1 MRITRKYDWRGSPI
15 RAVIGQGGS
24 AMPKSIQALIRASA
38 TAALLVGAPVAHAE
52 ENPLQNGAA
61 WDDLK
66 SMIPNGAEAVE
77 DTEILILDAPVRA
90 MDPAFVPVRL
100 TQPDGAPPIL
110 TLTVMIDENPAP
122 VAAELTLGAAMMPLD
137 MEVRMRVNAYSNVR
151 AIATTDS
158 ASVLAGR
165 YVKATGG
172 CAAPASKDLEAMLAE
187 MGQMRFQIISSEDT
201 GSALRHTAKL
211 MLRHPNT
218 TGFQRD
224 QVTLLNIPAH
234 FIDVLE
240 VRQGDDLLFKV
251 EAGISIS
258 EDPVFQFRFTDNG
271 ADTITVHAEDTDG
284 NVFDQSFPMVG
295 L

>member
-1 MRITRKYDWRGSPI
+1 
-15 RAVIGQGGS
+15 
-24 AMPKSIQALIRASA
+24 MPQFIPVSIQALIRASA
-38 TAALLVGAPVAHAE
+38 TAGFVLMSAAAAPAE
-52 ENPLQNGAA
+52 DNPLQNGPA
-61 WDDLK
+61 WDELK
-66 SMIPNGAEAVE
+66 GLVQNAASAAEDE
-77 DTEILILDAPVRA
+77 EILILDAPVRA
-90 MDPAFVPVRL
+90 MHL
-100 TQPDGAPPIL
+100 TQPDGAPPIR
-110 TLTVMIDENPAP
+110 TLTVIIDENPAP
-122 VAAELTLGAAMMPLD
+122 VAAEMTLGPAMMPLD
-137 MEVRMRVNAYSNVR
+137 MEIRMRVNAYSNVR
-151 AIATTDS
+151 AIATTDT

-187 MGQMRFQIISSEDT
+187 MGQMRFQILASEEV
-201 GSALRHTAKL
+201 GSAIRHTAKL

-271 ADTITVHAEDTDG
+271 ADTVTVHAEDTDG
-284 NVFDQSFPMVG
+284 NVFDQSFTLAG

>member
-1 MRITRKYDWRGSPI
+1 
-15 RAVIGQGGS
+15 
-24 AMPKSIQALIRASA
+24 MPKCSQALVSASA
-38 TAALLVGAPVAHAE
+38 AAWLVMLSASSVLYAGG
-52 ENPLQNGAA
+52 NPLQTSSA

-66 SMIPNGAEAVE
+66 ALVQNGDTAIE
-77 DTEILILDAPVRA
+77 DAKVLNLDAPVRA
-90 MDPAFVPVRL
+90 MDPAFVPVHL
-100 TQPDGAPPIL
+100 TQPQDAPPIR
-110 TLTVMIDENPAP
+110 TLTVVIDENPAP
-122 VAAELTLGAAMMPLD
+122 VAAELVLGAAMMPLD
-137 MEVRMRVNAYSNVR
+137 LEIRMRVNAYSNIR

-187 MGQMRFQIISSEDT
+187 MGQMRFQILSTEKV
-201 GSALRHTAKL
+201 GSAARHTAKL

-224 QVTLLNIPAH
+224 QVTHLYIPPH

-240 VRQGDDLLFKV
+240 VRQGEELLFSV
-251 EAGISIS
+251 NAGISVS

-271 ADTITVHAEDTDG
+271 ADTVTVHAEDTDG
-284 NVFDQSFPMVG
+284 NVFDESFLLTG

>member
-1 MRITRKYDWRGSPI
+1 MI
-15 RAVIGQGGS
+15 R
-24 AMPKSIQALIRASA
+24 PLCALFRASA
-38 TAALLVGAPVAHAE
+38 VAGLVLVCFAPAIQADG
-52 ENPLQNGAA
+52 NPLQDGPA
-61 WDDLK
+61 WEDLK
-66 SMIPNGAEAVE
+66 GLVQNAATATE
-77 DTEILILDAPVRA
+77 DSGILTLDAPVRA
-90 MDPAFVPVRL
+90 MDPAFVPVHL
-100 TQPDGAPPIL
+100 TQPAGAPPIR
-110 TLTVMIDENPAP
+110 TLTVLIDENPAP
-122 VAAELTLGAAMMPLD
+122 VAAEITLGPAMMPLD
-137 MEVRMRVNAYSNVR
+137 LEVRMRVNAYSNVR

-187 MGQMRFQIISSEDT
+187 MGQMRFQILASEPAGT
-201 GSALRHTAKL
+201 TLRHTAKL

-234 FIDVLE
+234 FVDVLE
-240 VRQGDDLLFKV
+240 VWQGADLLFRV

-271 ADTITVHAEDTDG
+271 AETITVHAEDTDG
-284 NVFDQSFPMVG
+284 NVFDASFPMAG

>member
-1 MRITRKYDWRGSPI
+1 
-15 RAVIGQGGS
+15 
-24 AMPKSIQALIRASA
+24 MPQCIQALIRASA
-38 TAALLVGAPVAHAE
+38 AAGFVLLSAAAATADD
-52 ENPLQNGAA
+52 NPLLDSPA
-61 WDDLK
+61 WEDLK
-66 SMIPNGAEAVE
+66 GLVDHGTNAVE
-77 DTEILILDAPVRA
+77 NTEILTLDAPVRA
-90 MDPAFVPVRL
+90 MDPAFVPVHL
-100 TQPDGAPPIL
+100 TQPKGAPPIR
-110 TLTVMIDENPAP
+110 TLTVVIDENPAP
-122 VAAELTLGAAMMPLD
+122 VAAEVTLGPAMMPLD
-137 MEVRMRVNAYSNVR
+137 LEVRMRVNAYSNVR
-151 AIATTDS
+151 AIATTDN
-158 ASVLAGR
+158 ASVMAGR

-187 MGQMRFQIISSEDT
+187 MGQMRFQILSSEQV
-201 GSALRHTAKL
+201 GSGMRHTAKL

-271 ADTITVHAEDTDG
+271 ADTVTVHAEDTDG
-284 NVFDQSFPMVG
+284 NVFDETFPLTG